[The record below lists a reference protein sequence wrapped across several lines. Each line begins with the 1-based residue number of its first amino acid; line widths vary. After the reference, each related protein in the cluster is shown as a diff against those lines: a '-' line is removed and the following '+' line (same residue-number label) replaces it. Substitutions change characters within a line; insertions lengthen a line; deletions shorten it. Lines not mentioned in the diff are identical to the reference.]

1 MKITKVEV
9 IPITVPYKIPIR
21 HAWGGRTSGNYVVV
35 KIESDT
41 GLTGIGS
48 GAVLVPR
55 HSGESVESALANI
68 AYLAPEALLGKDPFQ
83 IEAIMAQIDRLLY
96 GNWLAKAPIDF
107 ALHDLKGKA
116 MNVPVYELLGG
127 LTREKAP
134 VEWIVSLDEPKAMA
148 EMAKRYKDAGF
159 VGVKIKSGGDPRL
172 DIERFRK
179 VREAVGDDFRMSVDM
194 NEIYKSSTALP
205 VIQSMID
212 MGMVYV
218 EQPVPRHDIFG
229 LKFLKERIGIPMAV
243 DEGGW
248 SLREAQMVI
257 EAKAAD
263 IFHTVPSR
271 IGGFVKALK
280 YRSLIEAAGLDMCI
294 SAYNGTGLEHA
305 ASCHFI
311 FSTNKTETIPEEP
324 VGILYLYGGFST
336 DEVSGDIIKKT
347 NGRIKEGYLYKPEG
361 PGLGVELDLD
371 MLNKYLTSGKKLLV
385 FELK

>member
-1 MKITKVEV
+1 MKITKVEA

-21 HAWGGRTSGNYVVV
+21 HAFGGRTSGNYVVV
-35 KIESDT
+35 KIDTDT
-41 GLTGIGS
+41 GFTGIGS

-55 HSGESVESALANI
+55 HSGESIDSALANI

-83 IEAIMAQIDRLLY
+83 IEAIMAQVDRLLY
-96 GNWLAKAPIDF
+96 GNWLTKAPIDF

-116 MNVPVYELLGG
+116 LKIPVYELLGG
-127 LTREKAP
+127 LAREKVG
-134 VEWIVSLDEPKAMA
+134 VEWIVSLDDPKAMA
-148 EMAKRYKDAGF
+148 EMAKKYKDAGF
-159 VGVKIKSGGDPRL
+159 VGVKIKSGGNPRE
-172 DIERFRK
+172 DVERFKK
-179 VREAVGDDFRMSVDM
+179 VREAVGSDFRISVDM
-194 NEIYKSSTALP
+194 NEAYKPSTALP
-205 VIQSMID
+205 VIKSMID

-218 EQPVPRHDIFG
+218 EQPVPRYDISG
-229 LKFLKERIGIPMAV
+229 LKFLKERVEIPMAV

-248 SLREAQMVI
+248 SIREAQAVI
-257 EAKAAD
+257 EARAAD

-271 IGGFVKALK
+271 IGGFVKAVR

-311 FSTNKTETIPEEP
+311 FSTHKTDAIPEEP

-347 NGRIKEGYLYKPEG
+347 NGRIKDGHLFKPEG
-361 PGLGVELDLD
+361 PGLGVELDHD
-371 MLNKYLTSGKKLLV
+371 MLDKYLTLGKKPLV